1 MRRSFFD
8 FVVAVALSAAIGC
21 GGTTGSG
28 LVAFGAA
35 AAGPGDAPGGG
46 LPSPAWAFDTRRGF
60 QVVLTRAVLHV
71 GALYLNASPP
81 ISGAQ
86 ETSCILPG
94 VYVAEVTKGR
104 DIDLLDSTPQPFPGG
119 GEGKTDPATVG
130 EVWLMGT
137 ADVNAQQDQTPILII
152 AGTAT
157 KGGVT
162 HAFAGTLTI
171 GKNRDKAPPNAATP
185 GAHPLCKERIVTPIR
200 IDVLPRAG
208 GTLLMRADPRELLAS
223 VNFDD
228 PTFLMKDA
236 VASDPTQ
243 VLFDDDASTT
253 AGLNLYLG
261 LRAASTYTFE
271 WVDGGP

>member
-1 MRRSFFD
+1 MRGSFLAFAA
-8 FVVAVALSAAIGC
+8 AVAIAAPSAGC

-28 LVAFGAA
+28 LVSFGAA
-35 AAGPGDAPGGG
+35 AAGPRDAPGGA
-46 LPSPAWAFDTRRGF
+46 SWTFDTRRGF
-60 QVVLTRAVLHV
+60 HVVLTRAALHV

-94 VYVAEVTKGR
+94 VYVAEVTRGR
-104 DIDLLDSTPQPFPGG
+104 DIDLLDPTPKPFPGG

-137 ADVNAQQDQTPILII
+137 PDVNAQQDPTPILII

-157 KGGVT
+157 SSGVT
-162 HAFAGTLTI
+162 RTFTGTLTI
-171 GKNRDKAPPNAATP
+171 GRNRDKAPPNAATP

-200 IDVLPRAG
+200 IDVLPRPS
-208 GTLLMRADPRELLAS
+208 GTLVMRADPRELLAS

-236 VASDPTQ
+236 VGGDPTQ
-243 VLFDDDASTT
+243 LVFDDNSSTT

-261 LRAASTYTFE
+261 LRAASTYAFE